1 MSYQDELR
9 EQAQKRAK
17 RDYRNKM
24 IMLVIFLVVVLAVI
38 HILGKESDKLTK
50 GQDPIKVEQVENKN
64 AK

>member
-50 GQDPIKVEQVENKN
+50 DQDPVKVEQVENKN